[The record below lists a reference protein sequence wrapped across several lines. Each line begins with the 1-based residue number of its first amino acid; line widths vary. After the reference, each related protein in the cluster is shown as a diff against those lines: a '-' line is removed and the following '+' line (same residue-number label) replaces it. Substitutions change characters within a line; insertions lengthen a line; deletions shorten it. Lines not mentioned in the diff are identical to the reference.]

1 MSVHADIVVDVFQ
14 FFSLS
19 RFFFSLWPCLC
30 FCKFRPHTLL
40 NTGRRLRDIGTDV
53 RATHPSDLQ
62 GDSKRVR
69 DKGLQLI
76 AEVAGH
82 QGINFT
88 EVAGH

>member
-1 MSVHADIVVDVFQ
+1 LALFVFLQ
-14 FFSLS
+14 ISS
-19 RFFFSLWPCLC
+19 
-30 FCKFRPHTLL
+30 HILL

-82 QGINFT
+82 QGIHFT